1 MESFLKQMWSMGI
14 RDKKLIL
21 IISSM
26 LKAEIEGI
34 GIPQKSVPQGEI
46 ISTLLSNIVLNENYG
61 KL

>member
-1 MESFLKQMWSMGI
+1 MWSMGI